1 VRWQYGGSGRAD
13 RDKQR
18 HGLAVMGVPQE
29 QIDAMLPVAAE
40 GGVQLFP
47 LALPVWQVWQEMGP
61 RWRYVESVPQGLD
74 VVQLE
79 SLYRQHGTRRAQ
91 QREWWPLLHAMERE
105 ALDLLRR
112 KGN

>member
-1 VRWQYGGSGRAD
+1 MRWQYGGSGRAD

-29 QIDAMLPVAAE
+29 QIDAMLPAAAE
-40 GGVQLFP
+40 SSVQLFP
-47 LALPVWQVWQEMGP
+47 QALPVWQVWQEMGP
-61 RWRYVESVPQGLD
+61 RWRYVDCVPQGLD

-79 SLYRQHGTRRAQ
+79 SLYRQRGTRRAQ

-105 ALDLLRR
+105 ALELLRR
-112 KGN
+112 KGK